1 MLVAEISIM
10 NLWEM
15 AGWALV
21 ALPIVL
27 GGFAF
32 VAYPAIVWLWSR
44 LRPAYTLPPAPATDD
59 EWPEI
64 SVLIVA
70 YNEERRLRATLDH
83 ALATDYP
90 AHKLN
95 VLVVSDCS
103 SDGTDDLVRNYGDA
117 RVRLFRMP
125 ERSGK
130 PAGENAAGPHLRGDI
145 VVSIDASIL
154 IPRDSL
160 KPLVRALLDP
170 AVGLA
175 SGRDLSVGDEAREGN
190 KAESDYVGME
200 MTLRSWE
207 TRVHSIVGASGCFYA
222 NRRHLQMVQ
231 LPPELARDFAAAS
244 VARMAGYRAVSV
256 DDATCLVP
264 RTPTLKAELR
274 RKSRTMARGLAT
286 LVYLRRTMNPFRYGS
301 YAFMMASHKLVRWML
316 FPSFLGWLIGPL
328 FLVGS
333 APYTLVLTLGMIVG
347 LVTARLVVTWPDDR
361 RLPRLIAFPGYI
373 FVSIVAGWRAWLHL
387 LRNEKAAVWEPTQ
400 RPVSDGAVSTPPAVR

>member
-1 MLVAEISIM
+1 M
-10 NLWEM
+10 NPWKM
-15 AGWALV
+15 AGWTLV

-32 VAYPAIVWLWSR
+32 VVYPVIVWLWSR
-44 LRPAYTLPPAPATDD
+44 LRPAYTLPPAPASDD

-70 YNEERRLRATLDH
+70 YNEERRLKKTLDH
-83 ALATDYP
+83 ALSTDYP
-90 AHKLN
+90 PHKLN

-103 SDGTDDLVRNYGDA
+103 SDGTDDLVLNYGDP

-130 PAGENAAGPHLRGDI
+130 PAGENAAGPHLKGEI

-160 KPLVRALLDP
+160 RPLVRALLDP

-175 SGRDLSVGDEAREGN
+175 SGRDISIGDEAREGN
-190 KAESDYVGME
+190 KAESNYVGME

-256 DDATCLVP
+256 DEATCLVP

-274 RKSRTMARGLAT
+274 RKSRTMGRGLAT
-286 LVYLRRTMNPFRYGS
+286 LLYLRATLNPFKYGS

-316 FPSFLGWLIGPL
+316 FPSFLGWLIGPP
-328 FLVGS
+328 FLLET
-333 APYTLVLTLGMIVG
+333 APYTLVLTLGMIIG
-347 LVTARLVVTWPDDR
+347 LITARLVVTWPDNK
-361 RLPRLIAFPGYI
+361 RLPKVIAFPGYI

-400 RPVSDGAVSTPPAVR
+400 RPVSDMPAAR

>member
-1 MLVAEISIM
+1 M
-10 NLWEM
+10 NPWKM
-15 AGWALV
+15 AGWTLV

-32 VAYPAIVWLWSR
+32 VVYPVIVWLWSR
-44 LRPAYTLPPAPATDD
+44 LRPAYTLPPAPASDD

-70 YNEERRLRATLDH
+70 YNEERRLKKTLDH
-83 ALATDYP
+83 ALSTDYP
-90 AHKLN
+90 PHKLN

-103 SDGTDDLVRNYGDA
+103 SDGTDDLVLNYGDP

-130 PAGENAAGPHLRGDI
+130 PAGENAAGPHLKGEI

-160 KPLVRALLDP
+160 RPLVRALLDP

-175 SGRDLSVGDEAREGN
+175 SGRDISIGDEAREGN
-190 KAESDYVGME
+190 KAESNYVGME

-256 DDATCLVP
+256 DEATCLVP

-274 RKSRTMARGLAT
+274 RKSRTMGRGLAT
-286 LVYLRRTMNPFRYGS
+286 LLYLRATMNPFKYGS

-328 FLVGS
+328 FLVET

-347 LVTARLVVTWPDDR
+347 LITARLVVTWPDDK
-361 RLPRLIAFPGYI
+361 RLPKLIAFPGYI

-400 RPVSDGAVSTPPAVR
+400 RPVSDMPAAR

>member
-1 MLVAEISIM
+1 MELI
-10 NLWEM
+10 
-15 AGWALV
+15 GWLLIAAPL
-21 ALPIVL
+21 VL
-27 GGFAF
+27 GGYAF
-32 VAYPAIVWLWSR
+32 VIYPAIVWAWSR
-44 LRPAYTLPPAPATDD
+44 LRPEYVLPPAPVLD
-59 EWPEI
+59 EDWPELT
-64 SVLIVA
+64 VLIVA
-70 YNEERRLRATLDH
+70 YNEERRLKKTLDH

-90 AHKLN
+90 THKLN

-103 SDGTDDLVRNYGDA
+103 SDGTDDLVRHYGDP

-154 IPRDSL
+154 IPRHSL

-175 SGRDLSVGDEAREGN
+175 SGRDISVGDEVREGN
-190 KAESDYVGME
+190 KAESNYVGME

-222 NRRHLQMVQ
+222 NRRHLQTVQ

-244 VARMAGYRAVSV
+244 VARMQGYRAVSV
-256 DDATCLVP
+256 DEATCLVP

-274 RKSRTMARGLAT
+274 RKSRTMGRGLDT
-286 LVYLRRTMNPFRYGS
+286 LVFLRGTMNPFRYGS

-316 FPSFLGWLIGPL
+316 FPAFLGWLVGPL
-328 FLVGS
+328 FLIGS
-333 APYTLVLTLGMIVG
+333 APYTLVLTLGMLVG
-347 LVTARLVVTWPDDR
+347 LLLARVVVTWPDGR
-361 RLPRLIAFPGYI
+361 TLPRVISFPGYI

-387 LRNEKAAVWEPTQ
+387 LRNEKAAMWEPTQ
-400 RPVSDGAVSTPPAVR
+400 RPVTDMPAAQ